1 MLFRQERRSAKWW
14 TIGFF
19 FLITL
24 TLIPV
29 KHRVAH
35 AVEGFANAETINIGS
50 SVEGQA
56 IQAFRLGNGHRSVVL
71 IGAIHGN
78 EKNSAVL
85 TRDLGNYFAANL
97 NLLPPDTS
105 LYLIPIL
112 NLDGFRAGTRYNA
125 HGVDLNRN
133 WPSHD
138 WQSNT
143 DDGTGLKVGAGGSA
157 PFSEPETAAL
167 AAWLLK
173 LRDQTNGKL
182 KVLFYHAA
190 YPPAGLV
197 LSGSVGETVTR
208 PIAAILGYKMA
219 GEEGWTAY
227 PVTGMAIQWCA
238 DQAIG
243 CFEIE
248 LPNRANLAEEKTK
261 LHAMAVLSV
270 LLWEQMHPDQK
281 CFLETGFCIAGRIR
295 QFWQQNGGLAVF
307 GLPISLQREE
317 KVNGIPQQVQWF
329 ERNRLELHP
338 GDLVMLGRLGEE
350 YLQRQGRDWWLFPR
364 ATPTNN
370 STCRFFAESQHSIC
384 GEMLAAWRS
393 KGLRIDAQRDSKNF
407 SEAENLA
414 LLGLPLSEAQN
425 ETLSNGQTYTVQWFE
440 RARLELHPA
449 TAQSP
454 AAVQLGLLGTEMQ
467 PK

>member
-1 MLFRQERRSAKWW
+1 MSYRRNHNRKKRWI
-14 TIGFF
+14 IGFF
-19 FLITL
+19 LLITL
-24 TLIPV
+24 TLISI

-35 AVEGFANAETINIGS
+35 AIEGFANAETIEIGF

-56 IQAFRLGNGHRSVVL
+56 IQAFRFGNGPRSVVL

-78 EKNSAVL
+78 EQNSAVL
-85 TRDLGNYFAANL
+85 TRDLGNYFAAAL

-112 NLDGFRAGTRYNA
+112 NLDGFRAGTRQNA

-133 WPSHD
+133 WPSRD
-138 WQSNT
+138 WQPNT

-173 LRDQTNGKL
+173 LRDQAHGKL
-182 KVLFYHAA
+182 QVLFYHAA

-197 LSGSVGETVTR
+197 LSGSVGEPVTR

-238 DQAIG
+238 DQSIG

-248 LPNRANLAEEKTK
+248 LPNRANLTEAKTK

-270 LLWEQMHPDQK
+270 LLWDQIQPDQK
-281 CFLETGFCIAGRIR
+281 CFLETGFCIAGRLR

-307 GLPISLQREE
+307 GLPISLQQEE
-317 KVNGIPQQVQWF
+317 NGNGMPQQVQWF
-329 ERNRLELHP
+329 ERNRLELHS
-338 GDLVMLGRLGEE
+338 GDVVLLGRLGEE
-350 YLQRQGRDWWLFPR
+350 YLQRQGRNWWLFPR
-364 ATPTNN
+364 ATPTGNP
-370 STCRFFAESQHSIC
+370 TCRFFAESQHSIC

-393 KGLRIDAQRDSKNF
+393 NGLRLNGQQTTNF

-414 LLGLPLSEAQN
+414 LLGLPLSEAQT
-425 ETLSNGQTYTVQWFE
+425 ETLSDGQTYTVQWFE

-454 AAVQLGLLGTEMQ
+454 AAVQLGLLGREIQ
-467 PK
+467 HK